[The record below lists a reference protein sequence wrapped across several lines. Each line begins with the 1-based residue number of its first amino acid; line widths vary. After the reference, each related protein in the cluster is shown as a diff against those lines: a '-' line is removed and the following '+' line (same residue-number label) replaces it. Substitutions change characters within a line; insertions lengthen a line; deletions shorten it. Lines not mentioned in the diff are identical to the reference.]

1 MTQGIAQFLM
11 LLIGAFLLIFG
22 CALITDNRPR
32 AGGAVLA
39 LGILFMLPALF
50 TLVSVALFGGTP

>member
-22 CALITDNRPR
+22 CALIADDLPR
-32 AGGAVLA
+32 AGRAVLA
-39 LGILFMLPALF
+39 LAILFMLPALF
-50 TLVSVALFGGTP
+50 TLVSVALLGGAP